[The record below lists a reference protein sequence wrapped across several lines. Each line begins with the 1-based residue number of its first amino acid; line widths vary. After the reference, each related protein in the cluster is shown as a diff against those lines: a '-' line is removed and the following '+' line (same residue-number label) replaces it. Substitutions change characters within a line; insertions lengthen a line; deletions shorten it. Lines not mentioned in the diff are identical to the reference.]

1 MNRNLS
7 SLLPE
12 VVDEL
17 GVAFKEVFE
26 SRIDDRGSFTP
37 SAFECPVYLKHTV
50 QTGWTPLKV
59 VDLASRVFVRSTNRA
74 LVGLPLCAFVQL
86 SMPVVQ

>member
-12 VVDEL
+12 VVEEL

-26 SRIDDRGSFTP
+26 SRIDDRGSSTP
-37 SAFECPVYLKHTV
+37 SVFECPVYLKHTGTV

-74 LVGLPLCAFVQL
+74 FVGLPLCEFV
-86 SMPVVQ
+86 